1 MYSDLKSMLL
11 VLNIDRIENKG
22 IFYGTD
28 DAYDSLEEFLEIYRE
43 RSVGLAQKRSVSLSE
58 YMLSQYLE
66 EGILLKCMGD
76 DAVAEYFDEVD
87 HRDDFV
93 LGRVDGPIDPDMFYV
108 SNRYLKKE
116 LPKEKLAKWYIELL
130 KKNPVLMQTSIIF
143 NDPRMNRFFSEEQ
156 LEVIAS
162 YKEKIKSNAFSF
174 YNVFM
179 RYLNHE
185 IIEIPE
191 SRERLMLD
199 YFSLHFDDND
209 PDVQVKIE
217 NLVTAIVNNI
227 NDASIYQKEF
237 VLKFV
242 AFDKCKKN
250 NVVMPHINFVS
261 LDFGIGGEHVDNT
274 SIINVSCDQ
283 VKYADSIKKFFEV
296 VESINH
302 ECEHYLQNLD
312 ANNKTNSYRTYV
324 YIIDAVLSSYSSVD
338 YDDNYFLREVE
349 QEARIHG
356 VLDTVSFMK
365 KYYKKDSSFIDK
377 IAKKKM
383 ENYSDF
389 QSYEYHLDRNGMLE
403 SRSIIN
409 ISALRDVVSKAPHLV
424 SEYPLLNKI
433 FNIDGSMKSVEEFA
447 LSYYD
452 ANLEERRIMSDALEY
467 ICSSPKLLSNISLE
481 QFTSDKAK
489 IGFVTMITDDF
500 EKKKERVFL
509 VNEKIND
516 TNGDSLAS
524 YDRKKFLYGIA
535 DDCAD
540 SLLRDYNFLAKSLN
554 SMELLMVQN
563 GEPLSSIM
571 SNYLNVSLNKLSSI
585 LSDNSSFYPETKTKL
600 NNLVS
605 TRGNNQELFG
615 QKK

>member
-76 DAVAEYFDEVD
+76 EAVAEYFDEVD

-108 SNRYLKKE
+108 SNRYLKRE

-143 NDPRMNRFFSEEQ
+143 NDPRMNRFFSVEQ

-179 RYLNHE
+179 KYLNHE

-209 PDVQVKIE
+209 PDVQIKIE

-302 ECEHYLQNLD
+302 ECEHYLQNLE

-349 QEARIHG
+349 QEARKHG

>member
-76 DAVAEYFDEVD
+76 EAVAEYFDEVD

-108 SNRYLKKE
+108 SNRYLKRE

-143 NDPRMNRFFSEEQ
+143 NDPRMNRFFSVEQ

-179 RYLNHE
+179 KYLNHE

-209 PDVQVKIE
+209 PDVQIKIE

-302 ECEHYLQNLD
+302 ECEHYLQNLE

-349 QEARIHG
+349 QEARKHG

-389 QSYEYHLDRNGMLE
+389 QSYEYHLDCNGMLE